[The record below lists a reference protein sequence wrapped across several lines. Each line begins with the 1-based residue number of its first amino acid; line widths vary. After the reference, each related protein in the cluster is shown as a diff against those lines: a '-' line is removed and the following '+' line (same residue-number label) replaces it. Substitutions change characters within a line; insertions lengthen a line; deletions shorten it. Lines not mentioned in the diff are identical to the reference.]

1 MRFAWA
7 AMLLL
12 IAQPAHAQL
21 VVKHGQFDDT
31 FRKYT
36 KRFFGPGY
44 DWRHF
49 KAQGL
54 AESNLRPDARSYVGA
69 RGVMQIMPGTYSE
82 LRNKDKSLKT
92 IEDVES
98 NIAAG
103 IMYDRRLW
111 ESWDSIPQDY
121 ERRRF
126 MFASYNAGAGNI
138 RRASRTAQAAGLDHK
153 AWTSIVRVAPQV
165 GRWRHRETI
174 GYVHK
179 IELFYTLLNSAEY
192 AELPDI
198 AKTRKLRVCC

>member
-1 MRFAWA
+1 MRYMLA
-7 AMLLL
+7 ALLLL
-12 IAQPAHAQL
+12 IAQPAQAQL
-21 VVKHGQFDDT
+21 VEGHDKFDDT

-44 DWRHF
+44 DWKHF

-69 RGVMQIMPGTYSE
+69 RGVMQIMPGTYSD
-82 LRNKDKSLKT
+82 LRKKDKSLKT
-92 IEDVES
+92 VEDVES

-111 ESWDSIPQDY
+111 ESWDSISHDY

-126 MFASYNAGAGNI
+126 MFASYNAGPGNI
-138 RRASRTAQAAGLDHK
+138 RRAARMAQAAGVDHK
-153 AWTSIVRVAPQV
+153 KWNGIVQVAPQV

-179 IELFYTLLNSAEY
+179 IELFYDILHDQQLP
-192 AELPDI
+192 ELPEV

>member
-1 MRFAWA
+1 MRYALA

-12 IAQPAHAQL
+12 AAHPAQAQL
-21 VVKHGQFDDT
+21 TVKHGQFDDT

-36 KRFFGPGY
+36 KRFFGPGF
-44 DWRHF
+44 DWKYF

-82 LRNKDKSLKT
+82 LRTKDKSLKT

-103 IMYDRRLW
+103 IMYDRRMW
-111 ESWDSIPQDY
+111 ESWDSISVDY

-138 RRASRTAQAAGLDHK
+138 RRASRTAQAAGLNHK
-153 AWTSIVRVAPQV
+153 AWTSIVEVAPRV

-179 IELFYTLLNSAEY
+179 IELFYTILNAEDIP
-192 AELPDI
+192 ELPDI

>member
-1 MRFAWA
+1 MRW
-7 AMLLL
+7 LLL
-12 IAQPAHAQL
+12 ATLLAAQPAHAQL
-21 VVKHGQFDDT
+21 VREHDQFDET
-31 FRKYT
+31 FRKYS
-36 KRFFGPGY
+36 KRFFGPGF
-44 DWRHF
+44 DWKYF

-69 RGVMQIMPGTYSE
+69 RGVMQIMPGTYAE
-82 LRNKDKSLKT
+82 LRKKNRSLGKL
-92 IEDVES
+92 EDPES

-111 ESWDSIPQDY
+111 ESWDSISADH

-138 RRASRTAQAAGLDHK
+138 RRASRAAQQARLNHHQ
-153 AWTSIVRVAPQV
+153 WSSIAQIAPTV
-165 GRWRHRETI
+165 TRWRHRETI

-179 IELFYTLLNSAEY
+179 IETFYDLLIAGEVP
-192 AELPDI
+192 ELPDL

>member
-1 MRFAWA
+1 MRYVFAA
-7 AMLLL
+7 LLL
-12 IAQPAHAQL
+12 LAQPAQAQL
-21 VVKHGQFDDT
+21 VEGHDKFDDT

-44 DWRHF
+44 DWKHF

-69 RGVMQIMPGTYSE
+69 RGVMQIMPGTYSD
-82 LRNKDKSLKT
+82 LRKKDKSLKT
-92 IEDVES
+92 VEDVES

-111 ESWDSIPQDY
+111 ESWDSISQDY

-138 RRASRTAQAAGLDHK
+138 RRASRTAHAAGLDHK
-153 AWTSIVRVAPQV
+153 TWNGIVQVAPRV

-179 IELFYTLLNSAEY
+179 IELFYDLLNDQQLP
-192 AELPDI
+192 ELPDV